1 MDENNSQPQVQP
13 APIYQESNDKNAKWL
28 WLLIFLII
36 IGALVFAFFRGIG
49 PFAAISPFVTK
60 ASPTPS
66 PSPFEQ
72 TAPISES
79 SPSSSVES
87 LDKSSVKVK
96 VLNGSGVTG
105 KAATVKVLL
114 ESAGWS
120 VAAIGNADN
129 SDYKTT
135 EVKVKD
141 SAKSFLD
148 AIVKDLSDKYSAGSS
163 SKGLEA
169 SDSADIVVI
178 VGTK

>member
-49 PFAAISPFVTK
+49 PFAAISPFAVKT
-60 ASPTPS
+60 SPVPS
-66 PSPFEQ
+66 PSPFV
-72 TAPISES
+72 ES
-79 SPSSSVES
+79 SPVTESTSSSTPT

-105 KAATVKVLL
+105 KAATVKTLL
-114 ESAGWS
+114 ESAGWTVGS
-120 VAAIGNADN
+120 IGNADN

-148 AIVKDLSDKYSAGSS
+148 AIVRDLSDKYSAGPSS
-163 SKGLEA
+163 NSLEA
-169 SDSADIVVI
+169 SDSADIVVV
-178 VGTK
+178 VGAK